1 MHAPREHYQRLLMG
15 AIDQEL
21 TPSELAEFN
30 QLLNQNPEFQA
41 EWQKHQKLKEVLKV
55 MKFKSPPAEV
65 WDSYWLN
72 IYNKIE
78 RGIAWIAISI
88 GTIILMTYGLY
99 QALTAL
105 LADQNLGLIKYAILA
120 VILGFV
126 ILLVSVIREK
136 VMLQKQER
144 YQEVQ
149 R

>member
-1 MHAPREHYQRLLMG
+1 MNDHQEHFRRLLMS

-21 TPSELAEFN
+21 TLSELAEFN
-30 QLLNQNPEFQA
+30 QLLNQDPEFRA
-41 EWQKHQKLKEVLKV
+41 EWQQHQKLKEVLKV
-55 MKFKSPPAEV
+55 MKLKSPPAEV
-65 WDSYWLN
+65 WDSYWMS

-88 GTIILMTYGLY
+88 GAIILITYSLY
-99 QALTAL
+99 QAITSL
-105 LADQNLGLIKYAILA
+105 LADQHLGLIKYAILA

-136 VMLQKQER
+136 IMIQKQER
-144 YQEVQ
+144 YKEVQ